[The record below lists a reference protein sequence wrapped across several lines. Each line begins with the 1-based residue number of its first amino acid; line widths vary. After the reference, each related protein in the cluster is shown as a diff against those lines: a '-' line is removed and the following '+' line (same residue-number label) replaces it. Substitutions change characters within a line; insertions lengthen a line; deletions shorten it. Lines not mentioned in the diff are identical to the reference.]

1 MFCVQSKYV
10 LPLGFTTRRRYTSSM
25 DPTRKVWYESRVCE
39 ASGNSSG
46 NAEANGNVTRGK
58 REPTGFVVVVS
69 DVDEPSLTWRGE
81 CVNSILPYSKPKYH
95 QITNNSPRYLAPR
108 YLAHAR
114 VAAGDRGGERP
125 RHDPQEAGGER
136 TAVLG

>member
-1 MFCVQSKYV
+1 
-10 LPLGFTTRRRYTSSM
+10 M

-39 ASGNSSG
+39 ASGNASG

-81 CVNSILPYSKPKYH
+81 YP
-95 QITNNSPRYLAPR
+95 
-108 YLAHAR
+108 
-114 VAAGDRGGERP
+114 
-125 RHDPQEAGGER
+125 
-136 TAVLG
+136 

>member
-1 MFCVQSKYV
+1 
-10 LPLGFTTRRRYTSSM
+10 M

-69 DVDEPSLTWRGE
+69 DVDEPSLTWRG
-81 CVNSILPYSKPKYH
+81 
-95 QITNNSPRYLAPR
+95 
-108 YLAHAR
+108 
-114 VAAGDRGGERP
+114 
-125 RHDPQEAGGER
+125 
-136 TAVLG
+136 

>member
-25 DPTRKVWYESRVCE
+25 DPTRKVWYEARGCE
-39 ASGNSSG
+39 ASGNYSG

-58 REPTGFVVVVS
+58 RGPTGFVVVVS

-81 CVNSILPYSKPKYH
+81 CVNSLPSILKYP
-95 QITNNSPRYLAPR
+95 ITTQL
-108 YLAHAR
+108 R
-114 VAAGDRGGERP
+114 VG
-125 RHDPQEAGGER
+125 H
-136 TAVLG
+136 

>member
-1 MFCVQSKYV
+1 
-10 LPLGFTTRRRYTSSM
+10 M

-39 ASGNSSG
+39 ASGNYSG

-81 CVNSILPYSKPKYH
+81 CAAVSLAYSIT
-95 QITNNSPRYLAPR
+95 QIPPNY
-108 YLAHAR
+108 
-114 VAAGDRGGERP
+114 
-125 RHDPQEAGGER
+125 
-136 TAVLG
+136 